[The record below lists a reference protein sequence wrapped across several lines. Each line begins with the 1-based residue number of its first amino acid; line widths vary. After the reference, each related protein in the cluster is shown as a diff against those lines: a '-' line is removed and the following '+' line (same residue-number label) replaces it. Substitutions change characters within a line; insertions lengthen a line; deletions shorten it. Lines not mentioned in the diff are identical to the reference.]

1 MSVLPVQND
10 RVQLTTES
18 GDVWMNGLL
27 MNGDKAVYATSSPV
41 NYSNGIQRTASGA
54 IYCVD
59 ATAGLPAGATW
70 TNGLPFS
77 VLGALCISNNA
88 VVTWSN
94 GIPFDAN
101 GAVCAAYLP
110 IPDLDL
116 DFTLGILDPRITFSR
131 ATGATV
137 TGSNGLIQFAPMNLP
152 RFDYDPVTLQPKGL
166 LIEEQR
172 TNLLTYSEQFD
183 NAAWAKLTGGTGVA
197 PVVTANAAVAPNG
210 TTTADQVVFNRGAGT
225 SGSDISYLAF
235 SLTAFTATATASVY
249 LKTTDGTTKTMSF
262 RCGAPAAQ
270 QITVT
275 GEWQRFTLT
284 QTNATIDRVQILLY
298 GNDGAQTVSVNI
310 WGAQLE
316 AGAFATS
323 YIPTVASQ
331 VTRAAD
337 SASMTGTN
345 FSSWYN
351 QTEGTIFAEATALA
365 NFTSA
370 SVVAE
375 IGDGTLNNR
384 FNISRVGSLNQA
396 VANTVVGGAV
406 QASISTFPA
415 FIPTVSSKTSSAI
428 KVDDF
433 AASSNGGAAATDT
446 SGLVPNVSQIALGA
460 TTTGIARWNGTI
472 ARIAYFNRR
481 LANTELTAITS

>member
-10 RVQLTTES
+10 RVQLTTEA

-41 NYSNGIQRTASGA
+41 NYSNGIQRTANGA

-70 TNGLPFS
+70 TNGLPFNT
-77 VLGALCISNNA
+77 LGALCISNNA

-137 TGSNGLIQFAPMNLP
+137 TGSNGLIQNAPMNLP

-183 NAAWAKLTGGTGVA
+183 NAAWTKVSTS
-197 PVVTANAAVAPNG
+197 VTANTTVAPNG
-210 TTTADQVVFNRGAGT
+210 TTTADTVSISGSLSNVTQTLALGAGT
-225 SGSDISYLAF
+225 YTLSAYVK
-235 SLTAFTATATASVY
+235 SLTVTTPGTLRLFMLVDGVSQSFTFTPTAEWTRQ
-249 LKTTDGTTKTMSF
+249 TF
-262 RCGAPAAQ
+262 
-270 QITVT
+270 TVT
-275 GEWQRFTLT
+275 AATSLT
-284 QTNATIDRVQILLY
+284 TVQPIRGQSYIGDVAL
-298 GNDGAQTVSVNI
+298 

-351 QTEGTIFAEATALA
+351 QTNGTVFAQYSVNGLNPGASNAAFGITDNTTSNFIAGRTLSSAAT
-365 NFTSA
+365 NFQVRTGGA
-370 SVVAE
+370 DQV
-375 IGDGTLNNR
+375 TLN
-384 FNISRVGSLNQA
+384 SVTVAAGA
-396 VANTVVGGAV
+396 VAKSAGAY
-406 QASISTFPA
+406 ALN
-415 FIPTVSSKTSSAI
+415 
-428 KVDDF
+428 DF
-433 AASSNGGAAATDT
+433 AFSANAGTVQTDT
-446 SGLVPNVSQIALGA
+446 SGTLPFVTQMQIGGLTSASNPL
-460 TTTGIARWNGTI
+460 NGTI
-472 ARIAYFNRR
+472 SRIAYYNRR